1 MNEREVR
8 AAALNLVEESP
19 VMMLGTLGEQ
29 GEPHIKAV
37 QLADFEGLN
46 ILWISTNTT
55 SEHVT
60 QLERDPRACLYF
72 VHRDTIPWRGLALG
86 GRIEIRRDAEARKRL
101 WVGRRMRALL
111 PLGRHGSGL
120 HSALLRFRMGEV
132 LAIWHQAS
140 IRYLSSCPAQG
151 RQP

>member
-1 MNEREVR
+1 MNERDVQ
-8 AAALNLVEESP
+8 ATAVKLVEESA
-19 VMMLGTLGEQ
+19 VMMLGTLREL

-60 QLERDPRACLYF
+60 QLERDPCACLYF
-72 VHRDTIPWRGLALG
+72 VHHDMIPWRGLALG
-86 GRIEIRRDAEARKRL
+86 GRVEIHRDAEARERF
-101 WVGRRMRALL
+101 VGRRMRALL
-111 PLGRHGSGL
+111 PLGCHGSGL
-120 HSALLRFRMGEV
+120 HSPSLRFRMGEV
-132 LAIWHQAS
+132 LAIRYQAS
-140 IRYLSSCPAQG
+140 IRYLSSCFGQR